1 MSKEPDRRPRGDLA
15 PTLIGLLF
23 VGAMIIVGLILLAQ
37 KSGFL
42 CDSLIC

>member
-1 MSKEPDRRPRGDLA
+1 M
-15 PTLIGLLF
+15 F
-23 VGAMIIVGLILLAQ
+23 VGAMILVGLILLAQ